1 MVKDYEN
8 TSGSNPNFCNTR
20 SILVRVLCNHSRV
33 WWYLMEHAIVTVIIA
48 AILAG
53 VIVLIYDDKG
63 PRGA

>member
-1 MVKDYEN
+1 
-8 TSGSNPNFCNTR
+8 
-20 SILVRVLCNHSRV
+20 
-33 WWYLMEHAIVTVIIA
+33 MEHAIVTVVIA